1 VVPDIVTLG
10 KPIGNGHPLAAV
22 ITTREI
28 AESFDNGMEFFSTF
42 GGNPV
47 ACAAGLAVLD
57 VVEEEGLQERA
68 LRLGQRLRA
77 GLEEIKGRFAIV
89 GDVRGSGLFMGV
101 ELVRDR
107 DSLEP
112 AREEATY
119 VVNRLREKGV
129 LAGTDGPFD
138 NVIKVRGPLVLNEDD
153 IDLAL
158 DIIDQTLG
166 EDPVQV

>member
-1 VVPDIVTLG
+1 
-10 KPIGNGHPLAAV
+10 
-22 ITTREI
+22 
-28 AESFDNGMEFFSTF
+28 
-42 GGNPV
+42 
-47 ACAAGLAVLD
+47 
-57 VVEEEGLQERA
+57 
-68 LRLGQRLRA
+68 
-77 GLEEIKGRFAIV
+77 
-89 GDVRGSGLFMGV
+89 MGV

-112 AREEATY
+112 AREEASY

-138 NVIKVRGPLVLNEDD
+138 NVIKLRGPLALTPDD

-158 DIIDQTLG
+158 EIFNETLG